1 MLIERHIFG
10 SYKGYTTLARSPGVS
25 TDDSRILESFAYNFG
40 QTYDARFNKT
50 LAGTPAFFTLALR
63 GGRRAL
69 ARVLEGAPDD
79 NNRPTL
85 RVVTVIVSRQD
96 WDSQLCGDV
105 QILLEEERL
114 WQWDGSAQP
123 AAIEVTFRPPSHSV
137 PRKSVPRVLALL
149 SEIERGH
156 AAHRGV
162 VVSANEFSQQ
172 EIACLEILV
181 PPSARAEFTSAYR
194 TLSPQLQATVNCL
207 AVEAGSQDRV
217 TFRFQPE
224 HTPLSPYAEY
234 LHDSGFA
241 SGSIPLER
249 IMAYNR
255 FGMPPVQPPSEVKD
269 TPVPLVPVT
278 VVQRAQTWP
287 LFAVALMAVILCI
300 GAFVAAVLL
309 GSNATDRLQNDIIS
323 LRRDNAA
330 TAAMIEELKQA
341 SKKAEQDLGTR
352 INDVRN
358 MATAQMTGNIETR
371 IAAQEDT
378 ENLRRDIKKAKA
390 QLKLT
395 QRAHFTLLQ
404 QDLTVILQK
413 PIRDAI
419 RDLQRLK
426 SLFKQCEEFLDD
438 WEFGSDSDKE
448 FLKTNRP
455 IICDLAKSGETLK
468 SLDSFLHK
476 CDEKRQ
482 AFTGLKEDKDRLKAV
497 GEIQDLVKTMQEQL
511 EELPDKVG
519 EVELKDEKADF
530 RNKINEFKRW
540 MKNNRPKKKGNV
552 RK

>member
-25 TDDSRILESFAYNFG
+25 IDDSRILESAAYSFG

-50 LAGTPAFFTLALR
+50 LARTPAFFTRTLR

-85 RVVTVIVSRQD
+85 RVVTVIVSQQD
-96 WDSQLCGDV
+96 WDSQLFGDV
-105 QILLEEERL
+105 QLLLEEESL

-123 AAIEVTFRPPSHSV
+123 AAMEITFRPPSYLV

-181 PPSARAEFTSAYR
+181 PPLVRVEFTSAYR

-207 AVEAGSQDRV
+207 AAEAGSQDRV

-224 HTPLSPYAEY
+224 HTHLSPYAEY
-234 LHDSGFA
+234 LYNSGFA

-255 FGMPPVQPPSEVKD
+255 FGMPPVHPPSEVKD

-287 LFAVALMAVILCI
+287 LVAVALMAVVLSV

-309 GSNATDRLQNDIIS
+309 GSNATDRLQNDMIS
-323 LRRDNAA
+323 LRKNF
-330 TAAMIEELKQA
+330 
-341 SKKAEQDLGTR
+341 SAEQRTLDEKL
-352 INDVRN
+352 
-358 MATAQMTGNIETR
+358 ATAQ
-371 IAAQEDT
+371 
-378 ENLRRDIKKAKA
+378 RDIGELQSGIKKAQT

-395 QRAHFTLLQ
+395 QKAHFTLLQ
-404 QDLTVILQK
+404 QELTAILQK

-426 SLFKQCEEFLDD
+426 SLSAQCEKFLDD
-438 WEFGSDSDKE
+438 REFGSDSDR
-448 FLKTNRP
+448 KTLDANKL
-455 IICDLAKSGETLK
+455 IIPKLEEAAKTLK
-468 SLDSFLHK
+468 SLDSLLQK
-476 CDEKRQ
+476 IGDARK
-482 AFTGLKEDKDRLKAV
+482 AFEGRKDKPKAM
-497 GEIQDLVKTMQEQL
+497 GEIQKLVTDVQKQL
-511 EELPDKVG
+511 TKLPDKVG
-519 EVELKDEKADF
+519 EVKLMDEKADF
-530 RNKINEFKRW
+530 QNKINKFNTW
-540 MKNNRPKKKGNV
+540 MKNNKPKKK
-552 RK
+552 